1 MNEPLD
7 LNQPAQIKPFRV
19 ALTGGIASG
28 KSTVANMFA
37 DLGITIIDTDIV
49 AREVVEPGQP
59 ALDEIRARFGS
70 DVIDAAGRLDRRA
83 LRKRIFAD
91 NNARIDLEEILHP
104 RIGAETK
111 RQADVATGPYQVIV
125 VPLLVDSPLREFVDR
140 IIVVDCSEAQQI
152 ERLLARDAET
162 VEQARKILAAQSSRT
177 ERLSIADY
185 VVSND
190 DGLEETLRQVQEL
203 HQRLLDLADR
213 RSS

>member
-7 LNQPAQIKPFRV
+7 LNQPAHIKPFRV

-28 KSTVANMFA
+28 KSTVANMFS

-59 ALDEIRARFGS
+59 ALDEIRARFGG

-91 NNARIDLEEILHP
+91 VNARIDLEKILHP

-111 RQADVATGPYQVIV
+111 RQADAATGPYQVIV

-140 IIVVDCSEAQQI
+140 IIVVDCSESQQI

-162 VEQARKILAAQSSRT
+162 VEQARKILAAQSSRK